1 MDGIL
6 VQLPLPGHINER
18 KICNA
23 VSCDKDVDG
32 FNEKNVGRLCLDMNT
47 LIPCTP
53 LGVQLLLQ
61 RIGIEIKGKNAVV
74 VGRSKNVGMPISMLL
89 HADGKNETDAMD
101 ATVTIC
107 HRYTPAADL
116 KHYCQSA
123 DVIVSATGVPGLIR
137 GDMVKPGACVID
149 VGLTRVQD
157 PVTGKNKLVGD
168 VVFDEVKE
176 VAGFITPVPG
186 GVGPMTVAMLM
197 KNTII
202 AAANLEAKRQEASRG
217 H

>member
-1 MDGIL
+1 MAIFL
-6 VQLPLPGHINER
+6 PFQLPSHINER

-23 VSCDKDVDG
+23 IRCDKDVDG

-61 RIGIEIKGKNAVV
+61 RTGIETYGKNAVV

-89 HADGKNETDAMD
+89 HADGSNETAAMD

-107 HRYTPAADL
+107 HRYTPPEELKRFCLTADI
-116 KHYCQSA
+116 
-123 DVIVSATGVPGLIR
+123 IVTATGVPGLIR
-137 GDMVKPGACVID
+137 RDMVKPGACVID
-149 VGLTRVQD
+149 VGLTRVTD
-157 PVTGKNKLVGD
+157 PESGKSKLVGD
-168 VVFDEVKE
+168 VDFEGVKE
-176 VAGFITPVPG
+176 VAGYITPVPG

-202 AAANLEAKRQEASRG
+202 AAKNLEAKRQG
-217 H
+217 LVD